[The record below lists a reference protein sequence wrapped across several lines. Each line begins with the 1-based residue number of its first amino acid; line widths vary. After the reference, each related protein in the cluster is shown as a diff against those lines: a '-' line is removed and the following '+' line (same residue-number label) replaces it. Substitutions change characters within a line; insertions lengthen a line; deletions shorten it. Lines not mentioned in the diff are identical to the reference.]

1 MDPVESR
8 TVDLGG
14 PVHYVTWETTPRTRR
29 GVADFGGHDN
39 DQPPL
44 VLIHGLAL
52 SHASWLAVAAKLA
65 RGRRVYALD
74 FVGHGKTPL
83 AGRKAN
89 LSGHG
94 AVIHRF
100 LHEVVG
106 RPAVLVGH
114 STGGH
119 LSMLEAAAVP
129 QHVAGLVLV
138 GAAVPVPLVTARVA
152 AAQLG
157 LTLAMAPGILDAAVL
172 LGGRRSGEQ
181 AARRLLKFCTPQPDR
196 VPEPALRAMVDL
208 ETERR
213 GSLEAARA
221 FSMTVRSLTYWNLR
235 RKRFYEKVARIQAP
249 ALILHG
255 RLDPLVPLKAALELH
270 RRRPDWGLAVFP
282 DDGHTP
288 MLERPAAF
296 SHVVEAWLGE
306 RFPSPGFRS
315 SGTPR
320 SLSNPGFRP
329 RGTPGSLLTLA
340 LGGVPDR

>member
-1 MDPVESR
+1 MDLVESR
-8 TVDLGG
+8 TIDLGG
-14 PVHYVTWETTPRTRR
+14 PLHY
-29 GVADFGGHDN
+29 ADFGGPQGE
-39 DQPPL
+39 QPPL

-52 SHASWLAVAAKLA
+52 SHASWLAVAPDLA
-65 RGRRVYALD
+65 RTRRVYALD

-89 LSGHG
+89 LSAHG
-94 AVIHRF
+94 AVIHGF
-100 LHEVVG
+100 LHEVVR

-119 LSMLEAAAVP
+119 LSLLEAAAVP
-129 QHVAGLVLV
+129 EHVAGLVLV
-138 GAAVPVPLVTARVA
+138 GAAVPVPLATARVT

-172 LGGRRSGEQ
+172 LGGRRSGEHW
-181 AARRLLKFCTPQPDR
+181 ARLLLKFCTPHTDR
-196 VPEPALRAMVDL
+196 VPEPALRAMVEL

-235 RKRFYEKVARIQAP
+235 WKRFYEKVAGIQAP

-288 MLERPAAF
+288 MLERPAEF
-296 SHVVEAWLGE
+296 TQVVEAWLEE
-306 RFPSPGFRS
+306 RFTAPGFRS
-315 SGTPR
+315 PGTLARYP
-320 SLSNPGFRP
+320 
-329 RGTPGSLLTLA
+329 TLA
-340 LGGVPDR
+340 LSGCVPDR